1 VPRQVIVIAIDGIWE
16 ARYPEGEMF
25 GKDRLHEI
33 IRQHASATAKE
44 IQSAVFESL
53 RRFQNDARLEDDRTR
68 RNMGSGLDL
77 RRNMGS
83 GLDL

>member
-44 IQSAVFESL
+44 EI
-53 RRFQNDARLEDDRTR
+53 
-68 RNMGSGLDL
+68 
-77 RRNMGS
+77 
-83 GLDL
+83 